1 MSHVS
6 VQSPPA
12 VSQLRVRA
20 RASRASP
27 PRPPATRASTPAV
40 LFWPH
45 GLHRCLGA
53 LVPCT
58 FTTPADSAPSSDHC
72 SELPFSGRSSYG
84 FAKAP
89 VTKSHMLSGLRDRN
103 GLSCGSGGWSLRPR
117 CRLGVFPPRH
127 PSWAWRW
134 SSSPRVPSMNFLM
147 CICVPV
153 FSSSYKETS
162 HPESGPT
169 LRISF

>member
-1 MSHVS
+1 MSHIS

-20 RASRASP
+20 RASCASP

-58 FTTPADSAPSSDHC
+58 FTTPADSALSSDHC

-103 GLSCGSGGWSLRPR
+103 GLSCGSGGWKSETKVLAGCISSKASLLGLETVIISPCPLHELPHVHLCPR
-117 CRLGVFPPRH
+117 LLFFLQGNQ
-127 PSWAWRW
+127 PS
-134 SSSPRVPSMNFLM
+134 
-147 CICVPV
+147 
-153 FSSSYKETS
+153 
-162 HPESGPT
+162 
-169 LRISF
+169 